1 VIKNPALGYSATLEV
16 TIGGVPVDYSSMTS
30 ITIEYD
36 ENKHDLATIRMSGLP
51 AQAVVDYRGAPVE
64 IVFYTSPSYR
74 DTFIGYV
81 EEVNPVSET
90 RQGLINGSPI
100 QDATLT
106 CLGASYGMR
115 GDRSKIWEDISLLD
129 ITDHM
134 AYTYGFSY
142 SVPDTGIRYHS
153 KLQHDESDF
162 SFLSRQAREHGLSM
176 SVHGTHI
183 DVWDPFDA
191 LSRRK
196 ALFYAS
202 GIKNAFTNTQP
213 SPGQITKF
221 KASFGRNAADGVY
234 KDTSVS
240 VLGDRGV
247 TFDVTS
253 SKVLGVAPGQ
263 FPHRQSVVVDSYAEA
278 ENIIKAESRK
288 HYDYTAKLEVLG
300 IAGALPG
307 TVLLV
312 DGFNTEYDG
321 YWYVRGVKHTITTGV
336 FSSVLDVARNATL
349 QFENTNVSKYRT
361 PPAASYVNG
370 KWRASRLRS
379 DVYST

>member
-1 VIKNPALGYSATLEV
+1 MIRNPALGYSATLEV
-16 TIGGVPVDYSSMTS
+16 TIGGVPFDYSSMTS

-36 ENKHDLATIRMSGLP
+36 ENKHDLASIRMSGLP
-51 AQAVVDYRGAPVE
+51 PQAVVDYRGAPVE

-74 DTFIGYV
+74 DTFIGYI
-81 EEVNPVSET
+81 EEVTPVSET
-90 RQGLINGSPI
+90 RHGLINGSPI

-106 CLGASYGMR
+106 CLGASYQMR
-115 GDRSKIWEDISLLD
+115 GGRSKLWEDVSLLD
-129 ITDHM
+129 VVGHM

-142 SVPDTGIRYHS
+142 SAPDTGIRYHA

-162 SFLSRQAREHGLSM
+162 AFLSRQAREHGFAM
-176 SVHGTHI
+176 NVHGTHI

-196 ALFYAS
+196 ATFYAS
-202 GIKNAFTNTQP
+202 GIKNAFTQTQP

-221 KASFGRNAADGVY
+221 SATFGRNAADGIHQ
-234 KDTSVS
+234 DTSVS
-240 VLGDRGV
+240 VLADRGV
-247 TFDVTS
+247 VFDVTS
-253 SKVLGVAPGQ
+253 SQVLGTTPGL
-263 FPHRQSVVVDSYAEA
+263 FPHRQSVTVDTYAEA
-278 ENIIKAESRK
+278 ENVIKAESRK
-288 HYDYTAKLEVLG
+288 YYDYTAKIEVLG
-300 IAGALPG
+300 ISGALPG
-307 TVLLV
+307 TVVFV

-336 FSSVLDVARNATL
+336 FSSVLDVARNATP

-370 KWRASRLRS
+370 KWRASRLRY